1 MTVCGEE
8 TSVSQ
13 SIHLIHLIH
22 FLPRYL
28 AGENIISCDICNYQ
42 IEDTVETD

>member
-8 TSVSQ
+8 TSTNQ
-13 SIHLIHLIH
+13 SIHLIH

-42 IEDTVETD
+42 IEDTVEID